1 MGSGLYMEPKVNIIK
16 YGLFDNLSQ
25 SWKEQRGPKRKINEK
40 KGKKEGTSFMDLPW
54 ASEMSCFN

>member
-1 MGSGLYMEPKVNIIK
+1 MEPKVNIIK